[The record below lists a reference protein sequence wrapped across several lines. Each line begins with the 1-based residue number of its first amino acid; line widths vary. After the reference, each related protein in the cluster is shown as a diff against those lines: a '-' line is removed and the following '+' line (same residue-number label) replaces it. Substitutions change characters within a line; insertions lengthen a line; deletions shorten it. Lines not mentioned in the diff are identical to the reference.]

1 MNADQRSDEELATQV
16 AGGDEA
22 GFVELY
28 RRYFPRLY
36 DFAFRVSR
44 DREVAAAAA
53 QASFFRAH
61 HALRGGELPG
71 PFKIQIFAIVRH
83 DLAERMRQR
92 PGPGTADGDAF
103 AVADPSLLESPGS
116 DLAELARFAWRA
128 AQELKMEEYLHLDL
142 SVRQRLSAEEIA
154 AVAGSSPEGAE
165 PRVGRAGESFEET
178 FASILLAHRG
188 RQTCVDLDM
197 LIGEDEWS
205 PATQRRILGHLRSC
219 DTCHQTAD
227 RHPRGTEVLAA
238 LVPAPAPPGWQE
250 TILVRL
256 LEAARTG
263 PSAAATATP
272 AQPPPAASVPPARPP
287 AGYAP
292 GWGGQGGGFGG
303 WMSRLFGQGDAR
315 GPLLAA
321 FGGSLLVIVV
331 VLGALWGAGAFDGG
345 GDGANATETPTPT
358 AGTETVTP
366 TPSETPTETPTLEAT
381 ETPRPAG
388 TPLPPTAT
396 PVPAT
401 AVPPPTA
408 TPAPPTDT
416 PAPPTDTPAPPAE
429 TPTPP

>member
-1 MNADQRSDEELATQV
+1 MNADEHSDEELAAQV

-28 RRYFPRLY
+28 RRYFPRLF
-36 DFAFRVSR
+36 DFAFRLSR

-53 QASFFRAH
+53 QASFFRIH
-61 HALRGGELPG
+61 DALRNGELHG
-71 PFKIQIFAIVRH
+71 PFNVQLFAIIRH

-92 PGPGTADGDAF
+92 TSPGIAADDAF
-103 AVADPSLLESPGS
+103 AAADPSLLESPAP

-154 AVAGSSPEGAE
+154 TVVGSSPEGAE
-165 PRVGRAGESFEET
+165 RRVGRAGESFEET
-178 FASILLAHRG
+178 FASLLLTNRG
-188 RQTCVDLDM
+188 RQACVDLDM
-197 LIGEDEWS
+197 LIGDDEWS

-219 DTCHQTAD
+219 DTCQQTTG

-238 LVPAPAPPGWQE
+238 LTPAAAPAGWQE

-263 PSAAATATP
+263 PVAAAPVTP
-272 AQPPPAASVPPARPP
+272 TQPAPPAAAPPARPP
-287 AGYAP
+287 TGYAP
-292 GWGGQGGGFGG
+292 GWGGRGGGFGD
-303 WMSRLFGQGDAR
+303 WLSRVFGQGGAR

-331 VLGALWGAGAFDGG
+331 VLGALCGAGAFDG
-345 GDGANATETPTPT
+345 DGNGTDATETPTGTP
-358 AGTETVTP
+358 GTETPTTTA

-381 ETPRPAG
+381 ETPQPAD

-396 PVPAT
+396 PVPPT
-401 AVPPPTA
+401 AAPPPTP

-416 PAPPTDTPAPPAE
+416 PAPPPTE